1 MKRTDKNRRTKRGAS
16 SLFLAVIMS
25 ALILVECTFVAFVW
39 NLDYALSVNE
49 ALKTQ
54 VDTILCD
61 YNRQLFDVYGIYAF
75 TLDEVDDECFCKA
88 LEMNGLTSQSTL
100 VVTAAD
106 EFTTED
112 LKTAINSYYWYRGTG
127 ISLRDLVDGY
137 AEMIRR
143 TDETGILNQVGEYM
157 QSPAAGYVSDMIKG
171 SEDASQW
178 IGKAGEALNLD
189 EILEQAAD
197 LDDIRADY
205 KDTVKDIELDIDI
218 DIDDW
223 EDLLD
228 TLSFLETT
236 MDNLTDMSVPVMTK
250 MNVSHYCAYNFDCCF
265 APDGDA
271 SITGTEFSS
280 IHGDKQADAEYIIT
294 GLEDYPAIFKVEYLM
309 VQVLIVSNMLK
320 DYANEEF
327 RNTMEVL
334 GQIISTIISAV
345 SEGTVNI
352 DYRIIAA
359 GLTYICASF
368 QSIKDFYQVIKG
380 QRAVIFEY
388 EGEKMVTFSYRD
400 FLYLFALCT
409 PVEELLERSHAVLE
423 RDYGELYKGITLEA
437 DFRGDSYSVTKSYQ
451 LYEK

>member
-127 ISLRDLVDGY
+127 ISLKGLVEGY
-137 AEMIRR
+137 AEMLRQ
-143 TDETGILNQVGEYM
+143 TDESGIINKVGEYM

-189 EILEQAAD
+189 EILEQASD

-223 EDLLD
+223 EALLD

-236 MDNLTDMSVPVMTK
+236 MDNLTDMSDPVMTK

-280 IHGDKQADAEYIIT
+280 IHGDKQVDAEYIIT

>member
-1 MKRTDKNRRTKRGAS
+1 MKRTDKNRRTKRGVS
-16 SLFLAVIMS
+16 SLFLSVIMS

-75 TLDEVDDECFCKA
+75 TLDEVDDECFYKA

-100 VVTAAD
+100 IVTATD

-137 AEMIRR
+137 AEMLRR
-143 TDETGILNQVGEYM
+143 TDETGILNRVGEYM
-157 QSPAAGYVSDMIKG
+157 HSPAAGYVSDMIKG

-178 IGKAGEALNLD
+178 IEKAGEALNLD
-189 EILEQAAD
+189 EILEEAAD
-197 LDDIRADY
+197 LDEIRANY
-205 KDTVKDIELDIDI
+205 KDTVKDLELDIDI

-223 EDLLD
+223 EALLD
-228 TLSFLETT
+228 TVSFLEST
-236 MDNLTDMSVPVMTK
+236 MDNLTDMSDPVMTK

-265 APDGDA
+265 APEGDA
-271 SITGTEFSS
+271 SITGTEFSA
-280 IHGDKQADAEYIIT
+280 IHGDKQVDAECIIT
-294 GLEDYPAIFKVEYLM
+294 GLNDYPAIFKVEYHM

-320 DYANEEF
+320 DYADEKF

-368 QSIKDFYQVIKG
+368 QSIKDFYQVTHG

-388 EGEKMVTFSYRD
+388 EDEKIITFSYSD

>member
-112 LKTAINSYYWYRGTG
+112 LKTAINSYYWYRGSG
-127 ISLRDLVDGY
+127 ISLKGLVEGY

-143 TDETGILNQVGEYM
+143 TDEKGILIQVGEYM

-189 EILEQAAD
+189 EILEEAAD

-223 EDLLD
+223 EALLD
-228 TLSFLETT
+228 TLSFLEST
-236 MDNLTDMSVPVMTK
+236 MDNLTDMSDPVMTK

-265 APDGDA
+265 APVGDA

-280 IHGDKQADAEYIIT
+280 IHGDKQVDAECIIT

-359 GLTYICASF
+359 GLIYICASF

-388 EGEKMVTFSYRD
+388 EGEEMVTFSYRD

-409 PVEELLERSHAVLE
+409 PVEELLERSHTVLE

-437 DFRGDSYSVTKSYQ
+437 DFRGDAYSVTKSYQ

>member
-1 MKRTDKNRRTKRGAS
+1 MKRTDKKRRTKRGAS

-100 VVTAAD
+100 VVTSAD

-127 ISLRDLVDGY
+127 ISLKGLVEGY
-137 AEMIRR
+137 AEMLRQ
-143 TDETGILNQVGEYM
+143 TDESGIINKVGEYM

-197 LDDIRADY
+197 LDDIRANY
-205 KDTVKDIELDIDI
+205 KDTVKDIELDIDM
-218 DIDDW
+218 DIEDW
-223 EDLLD
+223 EALLD

-236 MDNLTDMSVPVMTK
+236 MDNLTDMSDPVMTK

-280 IHGDKQADAEYIIT
+280 IHGDKQVDAEYIIT

-359 GLTYICASF
+359 GLIYICASF

-437 DFRGDSYSVTKSYQ
+437 DFRGDAYSVTKSYQ

>member
-75 TLDEVDDECFCKA
+75 TLDEVDDECLCKA
-88 LEMNGLTSQSTL
+88 LAMNGLTSQSTL

-112 LKTAINSYYWYRGTG
+112 LKTAINSYYWYRGSG
-127 ISLRDLVDGY
+127 ISLKGLVEGY

-143 TDETGILNQVGEYM
+143 TDEKGILNQVGEYM

-197 LDDIRADY
+197 LDDIRANY

-223 EDLLD
+223 EALLD

-236 MDNLTDMSVPVMTK
+236 MDKLTDMSDPVMTK

-280 IHGDKQADAEYIIT
+280 IHGDKQVDAECIIT

-359 GLTYICASF
+359 GLIYICASF

-437 DFRGDSYSVTKSYQ
+437 DFRGDAYSVTKSYQ

>member
-100 VVTAAD
+100 IVTSVD

-112 LKTAINSYYWYRGTG
+112 LKTAINSYYWYRGSG
-127 ISLRDLVDGY
+127 ISLKGLVEGY

-143 TDETGILNQVGEYM
+143 TDEKGILNQVGEYM

-189 EILEQAAD
+189 EILEEAAD

-223 EDLLD
+223 EALLD
-228 TLSFLETT
+228 TLSFLEST
-236 MDNLTDMSVPVMTK
+236 MDNLTDMSDPVMTK

-280 IHGDKQADAEYIIT
+280 IHGDKQVDAECIIT

-359 GLTYICASF
+359 GLIYICASF
-368 QSIKDFYQVIKG
+368 QSIKDHYQVIKG

-437 DFRGDSYSVTKSYQ
+437 DFRGDAYSVTKSYQ

>member
-1 MKRTDKNRRTKRGAS
+1 MKRTDKNRRTKRGSS

-25 ALILVECTFVAFVW
+25 VLILVECTFVAFVW

-100 VVTAAD
+100 IVTSVD

-112 LKTAINSYYWYRGTG
+112 LKTAITSYYWYRGSG
-127 ISLRDLVDGY
+127 ISLKGLVEGY

-143 TDETGILNQVGEYM
+143 TDEKGILNQVGEYM

-189 EILEQAAD
+189 EILEEAAD

-223 EDLLD
+223 EALLD

-236 MDNLTDMSVPVMTK
+236 MDNLTDMSDPVMTK

-280 IHGDKQADAEYIIT
+280 IHGDKQVDAEYIIT

-359 GLTYICASF
+359 GLIYICASF

-437 DFRGDSYSVTKSYQ
+437 DFRGDAYSVTKSYQ

>member
-16 SLFLAVIMS
+16 SMFLAVIMS

-39 NLDYALSVNE
+39 NLDYALSINE

-112 LKTAINSYYWYRGTG
+112 LKTAINSYYWYRGSG
-127 ISLRDLVDGY
+127 ISLKGLVEGY

-143 TDETGILNQVGEYM
+143 TDEKGILNQVGEYM

-189 EILEQAAD
+189 EILEEAAD
-197 LDDIRADY
+197 LDDIRANY

-223 EDLLD
+223 EALLD
-228 TLSFLETT
+228 TLSFLEST
-236 MDNLTDMSVPVMTK
+236 MDNLTDMSDPVMTK

-280 IHGDKQADAEYIIT
+280 IHGDKQVDAECIIT

-359 GLTYICASF
+359 GLIYICASF

-437 DFRGDSYSVTKSYQ
+437 DFRGDAYSVTKSYQ

>member
-143 TDETGILNQVGEYM
+143 TDEMGILNQVGEYM

-223 EDLLD
+223 EALLD

-236 MDNLTDMSVPVMTK
+236 MDNLTDMSDPVMTK

-271 SITGTEFSS
+271 SIMGTEFSS
-280 IHGDKQADAEYIIT
+280 IHGDKHVDAEYIIT

-437 DFRGDSYSVTKSYQ
+437 DFRGDAYSVTKSYQ

>member
-1 MKRTDKNRRTKRGAS
+1 MKRTDKNRRIKRGAS

-61 YNRQLFDVYGIYAF
+61 YNRQLFDVHGIYAF

-100 VVTAAD
+100 VVTAVD

-112 LKTAINSYYWYRGTG
+112 LKTAINSYYWYRGSG
-127 ISLRDLVDGY
+127 ISLKGLVEGY

-143 TDETGILNQVGEYM
+143 TDEKGILNQVGEYM

-189 EILEQAAD
+189 EILEEAAD
-197 LDDIRADY
+197 LDDIRANY

-223 EDLLD
+223 EALLD
-228 TLSFLETT
+228 TLSFLEST
-236 MDNLTDMSVPVMTK
+236 MDNLTDMSDPVMTK

-280 IHGDKQADAEYIIT
+280 IHGDKQVDAECIIT

-359 GLTYICASF
+359 GLIYICASF
-368 QSIKDFYQVIKG
+368 QSIKDHYQVIKG

-437 DFRGDSYSVTKSYQ
+437 DFRGDAYSVTKSYQ

>member
-112 LKTAINSYYWYRGTG
+112 LKTAINSYYWYRGSG
-127 ISLRDLVDGY
+127 ISLKGLVEGY

-143 TDETGILNQVGEYM
+143 TDEKGILNQVGEYM

-189 EILEQAAD
+189 EILEEAAD

-223 EDLLD
+223 EALLD
-228 TLSFLETT
+228 TLSFLEST
-236 MDNLTDMSVPVMTK
+236 MDNLTDMSDPVMTK

-280 IHGDKQADAEYIIT
+280 IHGDKQVDAECIIT

-359 GLTYICASF
+359 GLIYICASF
-368 QSIKDFYQVIKG
+368 QSIKDHYQVIKG

-437 DFRGDSYSVTKSYQ
+437 DFRGDAYSVTKSYQ

>member
-127 ISLRDLVDGY
+127 ISLKGLVEGY
-137 AEMIRR
+137 AEMLRQ
-143 TDETGILNQVGEYM
+143 TDESGILNKVGEYM

-189 EILEQAAD
+189 EILEQASD

-223 EDLLD
+223 EALLD
-228 TLSFLETT
+228 TLSFLEST
-236 MDNLTDMSVPVMTK
+236 MDNLTDMSDPVMTK
-250 MNVSHYCAYNFDCCF
+250 MNVSNYCAYNFDCCF

-280 IHGDKQADAEYIIT
+280 IHGDKQVDAEYIIT

-437 DFRGDSYSVTKSYQ
+437 DFRGDTYSVTKSYQ

>member
-137 AEMIRR
+137 AEMLRQ
-143 TDETGILNQVGEYM
+143 TDESGILNKVGEYM

-189 EILEQAAD
+189 EILEQASD

-223 EDLLD
+223 EALLD

-236 MDNLTDMSVPVMTK
+236 MDNLTDMSDPVMTK

-280 IHGDKQADAEYIIT
+280 IHGDKQVDAEYIIT

-320 DYANEEF
+320 DYVNEEF

-437 DFRGDSYSVTKSYQ
+437 DFRGDTYSVMKSYQ

>member
-100 VVTAAD
+100 VVTSAD

-112 LKTAINSYYWYRGTG
+112 LKTAINSYYWYRGSG
-127 ISLRDLVDGY
+127 ISLKGLVEGY

-143 TDETGILNQVGEYM
+143 TDEKGILNQVGEYM

-189 EILEQAAD
+189 EILEEAAD
-197 LDDIRADY
+197 LDDIRANY

-223 EDLLD
+223 EALLD

-236 MDNLTDMSVPVMTK
+236 MDNLTDMSDPVMTK

-280 IHGDKQADAEYIIT
+280 IHGDKQVDAECIIT

-359 GLTYICASF
+359 GLIYICASF
-368 QSIKDFYQVIKG
+368 QSIKDHYQVIKG

-437 DFRGDSYSVTKSYQ
+437 DFRGDAYSVTKSYQ

>member
-1 MKRTDKNRRTKRGAS
+1 MKITDKNRRTKRGAS

-39 NLDYALSVNE
+39 NLNYALSVNE

-112 LKTAINSYYWYRGTG
+112 LKTAINSYYWYRGSG
-127 ISLRDLVDGY
+127 ISLKGLVEGY

-143 TDETGILNQVGEYM
+143 TDEKGILNQVGEYM

-189 EILEQAAD
+189 EILEEAAD
-197 LDDIRADY
+197 LDDIRANY

-223 EDLLD
+223 EALLD
-228 TLSFLETT
+228 TLSFLEST
-236 MDNLTDMSVPVMTK
+236 MDNLTDMSDPVMTK

-280 IHGDKQADAEYIIT
+280 IHGDKQVDAECIIT

-359 GLTYICASF
+359 GLIYICASF

-437 DFRGDSYSVTKSYQ
+437 DFRGDAYSVTKSYQ

>member
-88 LEMNGLTSQSTL
+88 LEINGLTSQSTL
-100 VVTAAD
+100 VVTSAD

-143 TDETGILNQVGEYM
+143 TDEKGILNQVGEYM

-197 LDDIRADY
+197 LDDIRANY

-223 EDLLD
+223 EALLD

-236 MDNLTDMSVPVMTK
+236 MDNLTDMSDPVMTK

-280 IHGDKQADAEYIIT
+280 IHGDKQVDAECIIT

-359 GLTYICASF
+359 GLIYICASF

-437 DFRGDSYSVTKSYQ
+437 DFRGDAYSVTKSYQ